1 MRYKFMEYTN
11 HTTLHN
17 KSISQAEENVKINGN
32 LLVQKL
38 TGALIIIISILM
50 MVLLGEFT
58 ASILF
63 VIIGIGLIKSEE
75 IYIEFLKKPETEEE

>member
-1 MRYKFMEYTN
+1 MEYTN

-17 KSISQAEENVKINGN
+17 NSISQTEENVKINGN
-32 LLVQKL
+32 LLAQKF

-50 MVLLGEFT
+50 MTLLGEFT

-63 VIIGIGLIKSEE
+63 IIIGIGLITAKE
-75 IYIEFLKKPETEEE
+75 IYIEFLKQPEED

>member
-1 MRYKFMEYTN
+1 METTN
-11 HTTLHN
+11 YTTLHN
-17 KSISQAEENVKINGN
+17 KSISQVKKNVKLNAN
-32 LLVQKL
+32 LLAQKI

-50 MVLLGEFT
+50 MTLLGEFT

-75 IYIEFLKKPETEEE
+75 IYIEFLKQPEPEEE

>member
-1 MRYKFMEYTN
+1 METTN
-11 HTTLHN
+11 YTTLYKN
-17 KSISQAEENVKINGN
+17 SIAHTEENVKLNAN
-32 LLVQKL
+32 LLAQKL

-63 VIIGIGLIKSEE
+63 IIIGIGLIKSEE
-75 IYIEFLKKPETEEE
+75 VYIEFLKQPEPEEE

>member
-1 MRYKFMEYTN
+1 MEYTN

-17 KSISQAEENVKINGN
+17 KSISQVERNVKLNAN
-32 LLVQKL
+32 LLIQKI

-50 MVLLGEFT
+50 MALFREFT

-63 VIIGIGLIKSEE
+63 IIIGIGLIKSEE
-75 IYIEFLKKPETEEE
+75 IYIEFLKQPEEE

>member
-1 MRYKFMEYTN
+1 METTN
-11 HTTLHN
+11 YTTLHN
-17 KSISQAEENVKINGN
+17 KSISQAEENVKLNAN
-32 LLVQKL
+32 LLAQKL

-63 VIIGIGLIKSEE
+63 IIIGIGLIKSEE
-75 IYIEFLKKPETEEE
+75 IYIEFLKQIEPEEE

>member
-1 MRYKFMEYTN
+1 MEYTN

-17 KSISQAEENVKINGN
+17 KSISQVGKNVKLNGN
-32 LLVQKL
+32 LLAQKL

-50 MVLLGEFT
+50 MTLLGEFT

-63 VIIGIGLIKSEE
+63 IIIGIGLIKSEE
-75 IYIEFLKKPETEEE
+75 IYIEFLKQPEPEEE